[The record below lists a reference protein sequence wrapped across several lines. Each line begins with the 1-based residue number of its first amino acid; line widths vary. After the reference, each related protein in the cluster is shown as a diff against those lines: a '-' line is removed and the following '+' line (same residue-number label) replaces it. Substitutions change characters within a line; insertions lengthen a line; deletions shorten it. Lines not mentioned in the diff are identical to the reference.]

1 MFNSINIS
9 WDKWSLNSTAIK
21 YKLSLIII
29 VLLTDWMKMFFA
41 NILGMIILIQLST
54 SNIARKFT
62 TKSQRGS
69 PSVKEFEFVKA
80 SVTWIG
86 AKNMDNCFILNFG
99 YEAPLPWPQVHS
111 KKSLYYQILLS
122 CSRLFILF
130 NRLGWDWILDFNLFL
145 EPLVWIFPIHV
156 QLSS

>member
-1 MFNSINIS
+1 
-9 WDKWSLNSTAIK
+9 
-21 YKLSLIII
+21 
-29 VLLTDWMKMFFA
+29 MKMFFA
-41 NILGMIILIQLST
+41 KILGMIILIQLST

-62 TKSQRGS
+62 TNSEKVS

-111 KKSLYYQILLS
+111 
-122 CSRLFILF
+122 
-130 NRLGWDWILDFNLFL
+130 
-145 EPLVWIFPIHV
+145 
-156 QLSS
+156 